1 MNRASGG
8 KSTNQILL
16 FPRLYK
22 SKAPQ
27 LPPALLPTSFFSLL
41 PSLFPHVQ
49 FYYFTQINVY
59 ICLILHFYYFFFR
72 KSSGQKIAIQEW
84 LRKCNAKHMT
94 MVLQKLTKFYVGSA
108 SGLSIFM
115 RAIHCRCF
123 EDLVCAYCITRNV
136 YYYSRCF

>member
-27 LPPALLPTSFFSLL
+27 LPPALLPTSFLSLL

-59 ICLILHFYYFFFR
+59 ICLILYFSYFFQKIEWTKDCHSGMIAEVQRKTYDYGIAKIDQVLCWFSIWTFHFYE
-72 KSSGQKIAIQEW
+72 S
-84 LRKCNAKHMT
+84 NP
-94 MVLQKLTKFYVGSA
+94 LQMF
-108 SGLSIFM
+108 
-115 RAIHCRCF
+115 
-123 EDLVCAYCITRNV
+123 
-136 YYYSRCF
+136 